1 MENFELKEIYAPY
14 MSGANTLGLSVGER
28 LPKKVVWSF
37 NGVEFSLECSD
48 GLVAKNFQSNIFV
61 IEAPYEIKKNRA
73 YVLSADGHRIA
84 DLPNNKGDVQLSYYD
99 IFLRGS
105 EAIFLASSND
115 GDLQLSFDPS
125 SGAVTSISEFR

>member
-48 GLVAKNFQSNIFV
+48 GLVAKIF
-61 IEAPYEIKKNRA
+61 N
-73 YVLSADGHRIA
+73 
-84 DLPNNKGDVQLSYYD
+84 Q
-99 IFLRGS
+99 IFL
-105 EAIFLASSND
+105 
-115 GDLQLSFDPS
+115 
-125 SGAVTSISEFR
+125 